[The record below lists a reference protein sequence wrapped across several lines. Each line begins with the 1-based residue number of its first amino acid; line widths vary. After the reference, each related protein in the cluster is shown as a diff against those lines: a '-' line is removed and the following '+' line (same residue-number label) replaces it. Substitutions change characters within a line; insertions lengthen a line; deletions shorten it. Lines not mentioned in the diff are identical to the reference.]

1 MAEGLNKVMLL
12 GNLGADPELRATTN
26 SAVLK
31 LRLAT
36 TRTWKSD
43 KTGKQE
49 ETEWH
54 SVVIWGN
61 RAEALSRIL
70 NKGDRIFVEG
80 RIATRSYDK
89 DGEKR
94 YTTEIVAEN
103 ILLQG
108 GNGGRRDSDS
118 PKGQKRGKAQDD
130 GAFPEEDDDFS
141 EGY

>member
-12 GNLGADPELRATTN
+12 GNLGADPELRTTSGG

-36 TRTWKSD
+36 SRTWKQD
-43 KTGKQE
+43 GEKRE

-54 SVVIWGN
+54 QCVIWGN

-70 NKGDRIFVEG
+70 NKGDRVFVEG
-80 RIATRSYDK
+80 RISTRSYDK

-94 YTTEIVAEN
+94 YTTEIVVEN
-103 ILLQG
+103 VLLQG
-108 GNGGRRDSDS
+108 GNGSRRDDE
-118 PKGQKRGKAQDD
+118 PQKAQKRGKAKAQDD
-130 GAFPEEDDDFS
+130 FPEDDDIPF
-141 EGY
+141 